1 MKNISVRSF
10 IHILFL
16 VAFIFLIVIFLLLK
30 SWDKD
35 REKIDE
41 FKRYQLIS
49 ISVLSK
55 LTTNPTTK
63 ELQELYSTFHLKPVD
78 KELLPKIIAEITK
91 RGETIYNGGT
101 AVGQMRVFKLSKDKK
116 YIYIQKPP
124 YDLMLVSVLPPNYYK
139 EIAILSISLLV
150 VLLLFIYWAILRK
163 LQPLKTLHQQIEKF
177 ASGDMNVHITYK
189 YNDEI
194 GKIAK
199 SFDDAISHINHLSQS
214 KNLFMRNMMHELKTP
229 ITKGRIAVEMI
240 DDEAT
245 KAILIRAFERMNEL
259 ISELAE
265 LERVTSR
272 SFEPN
277 FEYLMLDEIV
287 DEATKLLMDSSNR
300 LHIDIKP
307 YAMTTDK
314 KLMSLVIKN
323 LIDNAFKY
331 GKGDVMLR
339 TNNDIIEIVSKGEA
353 LKHPLS
359 YYTEPFSQEEK
370 RSEGFG
376 LGLYIVDN
384 ILQKLGFKLG
394 YRYENG
400 QNIFMILPSQINTLA
415 CYYSPNE

>member
-10 IHILFL
+10 IHILFS
-16 VAFIFLIVIFLLLK
+16 VAFIFLVVIFLLLK

-49 ISVLSK
+49 LSVLSK
-55 LTTNPTTK
+55 LTTDPTPK
-63 ELQELYSTFHLKPVD
+63 ELQDLYNTFHLKPVD
-78 KELLPKIIAEITK
+78 KKLLPKIIDEIAK

-139 EIAILSISLLV
+139 EIAISSISLLV
-150 VLLLFIYWAILRK
+150 LLLLLIYGAILRK

-177 ASGDMNVHITYK
+177 ANGDMNVHITYK

-199 SFDDAISHINHLSQS
+199 SFDDAIQHINQLSQS

-245 KAILIRAFERMNEL
+245 KAVLIRAFERMNEL

-287 DEATKLLMDSSNR
+287 NEATKLLMSSDN
-300 LHIDIKP
+300 LIIDIQP

-314 KLMSLVIKN
+314 KLMAIVIKN
-323 LIDNAFKY
+323 LIDNGFKY
-331 GKGDVMLR
+331 GKGKVILK
-339 TNNDIIEIVSKGEA
+339 TNVDIIEVISTGDS

-359 YYTEPFSQEEK
+359 YYTEPFSQAEK

-384 ILQKLGFKLG
+384 ILQKLGYKLG

-400 QNIFMILPSQINTLA
+400 QNIFMILPSQINTLV
-415 CYYSPNE
+415 C

>member
-1 MKNISVRSF
+1 
-10 IHILFL
+10 
-16 VAFIFLIVIFLLLK
+16 
-30 SWDKD
+30 
-35 REKIDE
+35 
-41 FKRYQLIS
+41 
-49 ISVLSK
+49 
-55 LTTNPTTK
+55 
-63 ELQELYSTFHLKPVD
+63 
-78 KELLPKIIAEITK
+78 LPKIIKDIEDK
-91 RGETIYNGGT
+91 GETIYSGGV
-101 AVGQMRVFKLSKDKK
+101 ALGQMRVFKLPSNQK
-116 YIYIQKPP
+116 YIYLQKPP
-124 YDLMLVSVLPPNYYK
+124 YNLMLVSVLPPNYYK

-177 ASGDMNVHITYK
+177 ASGDMGVHITYK

-199 SFDDAISHINHLSQS
+199 SFDDAIKHINQLSQS

-240 DDEAT
+240 DDEST
-245 KAILIRAFERMNEL
+245 KEILIRAFERMNEL

-277 FEYLMLDEIV
+277 FEYLMLEEIIQ
-287 DEATKLLMDSSNR
+287 EAIKLLMNSSER
-300 LHIDIKP
+300 LKIEITP
-307 YAMTTDK
+307 YALTTDK
-314 KLMSLVIKN
+314 KLMALVIKN

-331 GKGDVMLR
+331 GSGDVVVR
-339 TNNDIIEIVSKGEA
+339 NNEDMIEIVSTGEA

-384 ILQKLGFKLG
+384 ILHKLGYKLG

-400 QNIFMILPSQINTLA
+400 YNIFMILPS
-415 CYYSPNE
+415 

>member
-1 MKNISVRSF
+1 MKHLSVRAF

-16 VAFIFLIVIFLLLK
+16 VAFVFLVVIFLLLK

-49 ISVLSK
+49 ISMLSK
-55 LTTNPTTK
+55 LETNPDNK
-63 ELQELYSTFHLKPVD
+63 ELEDLLSTFHLKLVD
-78 KELLPKIIAEITK
+78 EKLLPQIRDEIAK
-91 RGETIYNGGT
+91 RGKTIYDVGSNI
-101 AVGQMRVFKLSKDKK
+101 GQMRVFKIGKDKK

-139 EIAILSISLLV
+139 EIAISAISLLV
-150 VLLLFIYWAILRK
+150 ILLLFIYWAILKK
-163 LQPLKTLHQQIEKF
+163 LKPLKTLHQEIEKF
-177 ASGDMNVHITYK
+177 ASGDSNVKITYK

-199 SFDDAISHINHLSQS
+199 SFDDAIGHINQLSQS

-259 ISELAE
+259 ISELAS

-272 SFEPN
+272 SFEPT

-287 DEATKLLMDSSNR
+287 EYAQELLMNTQNNLD
-300 LHIDIKP
+300 IDIEP
-307 YAMTTDK
+307 MALTTDK
-314 KLMSLVIKN
+314 KLLALAIKN
-323 LIDNAFKY
+323 LIDNGFKY
-331 GKGDVMLR
+331 GKENYVRLQ
-339 TNNDIIEIVSKGEA
+339 TNNGNIEILSKGDRLE
-353 LKHPLS
+353 HDFS
-359 YYTEPFSQEEK
+359 YYTEPFSQAEK
-370 RSEGFG
+370 RSAGFG
-376 LGLYIVDN
+376 LGLYIVNN
-384 ILQKLGFKLG
+384 IIKKLG
-394 YRYENG
+394 YELGYEYRDGYNVFV
-400 QNIFMILPSQINTLA
+400 IIT
-415 CYYSPNE
+415 SPTNSLNV